1 MTGPEIAIAVECDLW
16 TSAVPEVEDLCRRV
30 AAITLGSSIEA
41 LGDLAV
47 ERCEISLVLADDL
60 LVQGLNRQ
68 YRGQDKPTNVLS
80 FAALDDDDAPELE
93 DGPVLLGDVILA
105 YETTVAEAAV
115 EDKTVAN
122 HLSHLVVHGVLHL
135 LGYDHIEDDEAEEME
150 GVERTILAA
159 LGIPDPYAAEERD
172 APK

>member
-1 MTGPEIAIAVECDLW
+1 VTGPEIAIAIECDLW
-16 TSAVPEVEDLCRRV
+16 TSVVPEAEDLCRRV
-30 AAITLGSSIEA
+30 AAITLGSAVEA

-47 ERCEISLVLADDL
+47 ERCEISLVLADDAM
-60 LVQGLNRQ
+60 VQGLNRQ

-80 FAALDDDDAPELE
+80 FAALDDDAPEPE

-105 YETTVAEAAV
+105 YETTVAEAAA
-115 EDKTVAN
+115 EGKTVAN
-122 HLSHLVVHGVLHL
+122 HLSHLVVHWVLHL
-135 LGYDHIEDDEAEEME
+135 LGYDHIENDEAEEME
-150 GVERTILAA
+150 DVERSILAA